1 MGIFNWKK
9 PEEPKVSE
17 PGLGKIKN
25 IIAVASGKGGVGKS
39 TVTSNLAVALAKQGL
54 KVGVMDADLYG
65 PSQPGLMGATEV
77 PKGQDGFIVPSV
89 NHGVKFISMGTLNP
103 TDDAMVVR
111 APLAIKAIQQF
122 LMGVLWGELD
132 YLLIDLPPGTG
143 DIQLTLAQ
151 QAKLTGAIIVT
162 TPQKVA
168 TEIAKKGLQMFDTV
182 SVPIIG
188 VIENMSGFT
197 CKHCEKETAIFSSGG
212 GSEMAKKLDSFFLGS
227 IPLDPEIMMSGDGG
241 TPVVLSNPESVPA
254 KSFFNIVEQLD
265 SRLSSI
271 KKESFKNEPE
281 KIEILEGNVK
291 IIWKDGAQSAYRAY
305 DLRVICPCAACVDEN
320 TGKRILDPNTIPLD
334 IKAVGQRPVGR
345 YGFAVNFSDGHNT
358 GIYKFTKLRDM
369 EKEVKITEPTF
380 SV

>member
-9 PEEPKVSE
+9 NEGPKVTE
-17 PGLGKIKN
+17 PGLGKVKN

-39 TVTSNLAVALAKQGL
+39 TVASNLAVALAVKGL
-54 KVGVMDADLYG
+54 RVGLMDADLYG
-65 PSQPGLMGATEV
+65 PSQPGLMGSKDA
-77 PKGQDGFIVPSV
+77 PKGQGGYIVPSE

-103 TDDAMVVR
+103 SDDAMVVR

-151 QAKLTGAIIVT
+151 QAKLTGAVIVT

-168 TEIAKKGLQMFDTV
+168 TDIAKKGLQMFETV
-182 SVPIIG
+182 SVPIVGI
-188 VIENMSGFT
+188 IENMSGFT
-197 CKHCEKETAIFSSGG
+197 CKHCEKETSIFSSGG
-212 GSEMAKKLDSFFLGS
+212 GTTMAKKLNTELLGS
-227 IPLDPEIMMSGDGG
+227 VPLDPEIMMSGDGG
-241 TPVVLSNPESVPA
+241 IPVVLNNPESTSA
-254 KSFFNIVEQLD
+254 KAFLNVVDQIET
-265 SRLSSI
+265 RLTTI
-271 KKESFKNEPE
+271 KEDSFKNEPE
-281 KIEILEGNVK
+281 KIELIEGN
-291 IIWKDGAQSAYRAY
+291 INIAWKDGTQSAYRSY

-320 TGKRILDPNTIPLD
+320 TGKRILDPNTVPLD
-334 IKAVGQRPVGR
+334 IKAVGQRLVGR

-358 GIYKFTKLRDM
+358 GIYKFSKLKEM
-369 EKEVKITEPTF
+369 EKGVEASQPTF